1 MASTKQMQARAKA
14 ARKQTSAMSD
24 KNAIC
29 LMNIKDD
36 DLYKGLTH
44 GAYIRANSIQNAI
57 LVGDLAH
64 SLFGV
69 VKVCVAV
76 THTLDEESMR
86 KFAEA
91 WWKMPENAGPKY
103 FVWLPMNDIKE
114 MVTNGLSKVDEGLK
128 GQFLGHLME
137 MLDLHGEFK
146 RALVHAVKTNPD
158 LRQAFNNL
166 SRPFGDIISN
176 YKEAAE

>member
-1 MASTKQMQARAKA
+1 MSTKLQARAKA
-14 ARKQTSAMSD
+14 ARKNMVEMSS

-29 LMNIKDD
+29 LMNFKDD

-44 GAYIRANSIQNAI
+44 GAYIKANSIQNAI

-76 THTLDEESMR
+76 THSLDEESMR
-86 KFAEA
+86 KFAES

-114 MVTNGLSKVDEGLK
+114 MVTNGLGKVDEGLK
-128 GQFLGHLME
+128 GEFLGHLIDL
-137 MLDLHGEFK
+137 LDLHSEFK
-146 RALVHAVKTNPD
+146 QALAHAVKTNPE
-158 LRQAFNNL
+158 LYQAFNNL
-166 SRPFGDIISN
+166 SLRFGDIII
-176 YKEAAE
+176 EAAE